1 MCFTA
6 GWYGLGEK
14 DALLHVPPR
23 QLEARGRSGAV
34 NTLTSVVTLPNEAD
48 STGEAT
54 AMTRSIAPASAQA
67 STSSREG
74 ERCPCKGSWQSG
86 QRAYSPT

>member
-23 QLEARGRSGAV
+23 PVRGGEQKEGPV
-34 NTLTSVVTLPNEAD
+34 KSVVKQYVAAALDAI
-48 STGEAT
+48 G
-54 AMTRSIAPASAQA
+54 
-67 STSSREG
+67 
-74 ERCPCKGSWQSG
+74 QS
-86 QRAYSPT
+86 